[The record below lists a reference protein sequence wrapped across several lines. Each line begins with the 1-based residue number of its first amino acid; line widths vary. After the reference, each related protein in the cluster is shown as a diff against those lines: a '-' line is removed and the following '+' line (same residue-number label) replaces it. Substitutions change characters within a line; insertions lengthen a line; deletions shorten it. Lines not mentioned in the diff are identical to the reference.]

1 MYFFAR
7 VNVKLFHEDY
17 SKFVNKHVKHVS
29 KRLCAVYKNSLN
41 FCQVCLPYT
50 RYVFQLVIFQKD
62 INMDE
67 NRNYD
72 PPDNFVLQESL
83 EQIDKLKESMKSFL
97 KKYSQ
102 LKKIKPKFD
111 EVEFKRNLKPIKIKW
126 FSTLESVFYMLKD
139 MTLNNRIASDFMRE
153 LGAANRQYKTD
164 ENVYRL
170 ILECATIPII
180 ALIMDEQELTK
191 ESSER
196 QERRKRFI
204 EHLVDF
210 RLPQEK
216 TIEVINIDDSGD
228 SVDILPA
235 MVVDDYRFESAFVLG
250 FLIEAL
256 NRHSKMIAP
265 LDADFFAQIYHIIN
279 VTHIVDII
287 NKYLVD
293 LRECAAKQCKN
304 SVQNAWDFETKP
316 RLMKELEKFEITIG
330 DNKQLFEFDHPQA
343 IFRHDLVTIEIE
355 IRLLQSV
362 LSRKVEN

>member
-1 MYFFAR
+1 M
-7 VNVKLFHEDY
+7 DG
-17 SKFVNKHVKHVS
+17 NK
-29 KRLCAVYKNSLN
+29 
-41 FCQVCLPYT
+41 
-50 RYVFQLVIFQKD
+50 
-62 INMDE
+62 
-67 NRNYD
+67 NYE
-72 PPDNFVLQESL
+72 PSDNFVLQESL
-83 EQIDKLKESMKSFL
+83 EQIEKLKDSMKSFL
-97 KKYSQ
+97 RKYSQ
-102 LKKIKPKFD
+102 LKRIKPKFD
-111 EVEFKRNLKPIKIKW
+111 EFEVKKSLKPIKIKW

-139 MTLNNRIASDFMRE
+139 MTLNNRIASDLVRE
-153 LGAANRQYKTD
+153 LSEANRQYKTN

-180 ALIMDEQELTK
+180 ALIMDEQELSK

-204 EHLVDF
+204 EHMIEF
-210 RLPQEK
+210 RALREN
-216 TIEVINIDDSGD
+216 TIEIINIDDSDD
-228 SVDILPA
+228 SIEILPA
-235 MVVDDYRFESAFVLG
+235 VAVIDYRFESTFVLG

-265 LDADFFAQIYHIIN
+265 QNADFFAQIYHIIN

-287 NKYLVD
+287 DKYLVD
-293 LRECAAKQCKN
+293 FREYAVKQCKN
-304 SVQNAWDFETKP
+304 SGQNAWDFETKP
-316 RLMKELEKFEITIG
+316 RLIEELEKFEITIG